1 MSRANKPT
9 VYPGKLFDIQ
19 EFLATPKDRASYLEA
34 VAELGDAALLRTA
47 LLDVAR
53 AQGMADVARRA
64 GLGQKTLFKALGKNG
79 NPTLDTLTRVLGAL
93 NLRLE
98 IHPAS

>member
-1 MSRANKPT
+1 MKKTPRDTP
-9 VYPGKLFDIQ
+9 FDIQ
-19 EFLATPKDRASYLEA
+19 EFLTTEEDRAGFLEA
-34 VAELGDAALLRTA
+34 VAEINDPALLRSA
-47 LLDVAR
+47 ILEVAR

-64 GLGQKTLFKALGKNG
+64 GLGQKTLFKSLGENG
-79 NPTLDTLTRVLGAL
+79 NPTLDTITRVLGAL

>member
-1 MSRANKPT
+1 MSRTNKPT
-9 VYPGKLFDIQ
+9 VYPGKPFDIQ
-19 EFLATPKDRASYLEA
+19 DFLTTPQDRAGYLEA

-64 GLGQKTLFKALGKNG
+64 GLGEKTLFKALGKNG
-79 NPTLDTLTRVLGAL
+79 NPTLDTITRVLGAL